1 MKKLISISTTTRSP
15 YRIKEQLPIFKEY
28 FDGSDWSMRE
38 IQLEFFIRLIQYRL
52 YDPTKG
58 SSNPLPENLRI
69 LLESD
74 LDISFEDAKKIVKI
88 CNYDDPYRRGRTAID
103 TQFKLGFLAKY
114 NNIIKITELGHELLN
129 DNVND
134 TISFLKALLK
144 WQLPNIKQERYYKEE
159 DGYSTVPLIATIK
172 LIKKVN
178 QIMKKN
184 SLSESGITKNEF
196 NIFVPTLI
204 NFNLI
209 DNYANQIIEF
219 RKKFKKINKPREQ
232 KAFIEE
238 YKNNKFGD
246 FDMNNSKD
254 YGDNLRRYFL
264 YTGLFKYNGFY
275 FNLKED
281 RNEIIQQI
289 IKLENNIKTID
300 TLDNFYD
307 YIGSDKVENLKIVII
322 DKEKPELNLKNIE
335 KAKTVEF
342 VNTAL
347 EDLNL
352 LKNRDYRFGMG
363 IDAERFMLKFLYIL
377 DTTKQIKS
385 NSPSFDDEG
394 YPIATAP
401 SLQPDLQSFYD
412 DFAVL
417 GEVTTITSRTQIRE
431 SEMQSI
437 SRHTREF
444 ENNSSINQTFLLF
457 LAPIIHRD
465 MINQFHFYTTR
476 HNPHGYEGRNLNVV
490 PLSFEHTEKLLN
502 RFKDMYSRNKLITQN
517 ELKLFFENIVKHAT
531 DYSSDVWSQKILE
544 TINNFQ
550 NNNS

>member
-15 YRIKEQLPIFKEY
+15 YRIKEQLPIFKKH
-28 FDGSDWSMRE
+28 FDGFDWSNRDN
-38 IQLEFFIRLIQYRL
+38 QLEFFIRLVQYRL
-52 YDPTKG
+52 YDPTRG
-58 SSNPLPENLRI
+58 SSNPLPESLQSI
-69 LLESD
+69 LDSD
-74 LDISFEDAKKIVKI
+74 LDISFEVAKKIVENG
-88 CNYDDPYRRGRTAID
+88 NYDDPYRRGRTAID
-103 TQFKLGFLAKY
+103 TQFKLGFLARY
-114 NNIIKITELGHELLN
+114 NNIIKITELGHELLGN
-129 DNVND
+129 DVND
-134 TISFLKALLK
+134 TVSFLKALLK
-144 WQLPNIKQERYYKEE
+144 WQLPNLKQQSHYKEE
-159 DGYSTVPLIATIK
+159 DGYSTIPLIATIK

-178 QIMKKN
+178 HIMKKN
-184 SLSESGITKNEF
+184 SLPESGITKNEF

-209 DNYANQIIEF
+209 DDYANKIVEF
-219 RKKFKKINKPREQ
+219 RKKFKIINQPREQ
-232 KAFIEE
+232 KTFIEE
-238 YKNNKFGD
+238 YKNNNFSD
-246 FDMNNSKD
+246 FSMNNSKD

-264 YTGLFKYNGFY
+264 YTGLFRFNGFY

-281 RNEIIQQI
+281 RNEIIEQI
-289 IKLENNIKTID
+289 IQLENTIKTID
-300 TLDNFYD
+300 TLDNFYN
-307 YIGSDKVENLKIVII
+307 YIGSDKVENLNIVPIE
-322 DKEKPELNLKNIE
+322 KEKPELNLQNIE
-335 KAKTVEF
+335 KAKSVAF
-342 VNTAL
+342 VNTTL

-352 LKNRDYRFGMG
+352 LKDRDYRFGMG

-377 DTTKQIKS
+377 DTTTKIKS
-385 NSPSFDDEG
+385 NSPSFDDDG

-401 SLQPDLQSFYD
+401 SLQPDLQCFYD

-444 ENNSSINQTFLLF
+444 ENNSSITQTFLLF

-476 HNPHGYEGRNLNVV
+476 HNPHGYEGRNLNIV
-490 PLSFEHTEKLLN
+490 PLSFEHAEKLLEK
-502 RFKDMYSRNKLITQN
+502 FKYLYSKDKVITQN

-531 DYSSDVWSQKILE
+531 DYPSDVWSQKILE

-550 NNNS
+550 NNN